1 MIIVPYVFDVL
12 LHLTN
17 MVRVD
22 DSKSP
27 ILPVFTAIRVSAS
40 IPLMEDQKL
49 FRVHSFA

>member
-1 MIIVPYVFDVL
+1 MIIVPYVFNIL

-17 MVRVD
+17 VVRVD
-22 DSKSP
+22 DSESP
-27 ILPVFTAIRVSAS
+27 ILPVFATIRVSAS